1 MTDTLQEH
9 ADPTL
14 HKGEPLVEMID
25 VGKTYGAIRAL
36 KGINLVVNAGEVTCV
51 LGDNGA
57 GKSTLIK
64 IISACTPTT
73 REREGRRR
81 RGSLPLPR
89 LAGSRHRHGVPGPR
103 RGQLDGGVAQL
114 LPRLGDDW
122 AASSRYPE

>member
-14 HKGEPLVEMID
+14 HKGEPLIQMTD

-36 KGINLVVNAGEVTCV
+36 SGINLSVAAGEVTCV

-64 IISACTPTT
+64 IMSGLHGHS
-73 REREGRRR
+73 EGTVR
-81 RGSLPLPR
+81 
-89 LAGSRHRHGVPGPR
+89 VD
-103 RGQLDGGVAQL
+103 GQEVH
-114 LPRLGDDW
+114 
-122 AASSRYPE
+122 